1 MQVRTNH
8 AELYEPTQILYDH
21 DTIANQHSDTL
32 DKLNEKVKKYPSL
45 PMPYFWR
52 ALMHVKSL
60 NTRLAKQDLQH
71 ALRFAKTPV
80 GRDALEKCAPSP
92 LRDFGGTL

>member
-1 MQVRTNH
+1 LQVRTNH
-8 AELYEPTQILYDH
+8 AELYEPAQILYDH
-21 DTIANQHSDTL
+21 DTIASQHGDTL

-52 ALMHVKSL
+52 ALMHAAKL
-60 NTRLAKQDLQH
+60 NTELAKQDLQH

-80 GRDALEKCAPSP
+80 RACLLSP
-92 LRDFGGTL
+92 CT